1 MRVII
6 FNGNKIFAEALFL
19 SLCVILVA
27 WILYSSGIGIIILLV
42 FLAIP
47 LTIIT
52 MHCVGVGRKIKL
64 DRDGME
70 LSFLWIKKKYIW
82 DQLVIKQLFDDRNLL
97 GYRIPYTSGIILS
110 YRRSSRPKWMHPLQ
124 YCIMFH
130 PFSYVVLHFPIK
142 EQISD
147 LYLKACYEV
156 DKETL
161 LQLLDSF
168 GVKLDVVPRI

>member
-1 MRVII
+1 MNITV
-6 FNGNKIFAEALFL
+6 FNGNKIFVEALVLYLCMFL
-19 SLCVILVA
+19 CWLIIYSL
-27 WILYSSGIGIIILLV
+27 GINIIILLLILV
-42 FLAIP
+42 ILFSLASMQFIS
-47 LTIIT
+47 
-52 MHCVGVGRKIKL
+52 CGRKIKL
-64 DRDGME
+64 DHDGVE
-70 LSFLWIKKKYIW
+70 ISFLWIKKKCSW
-82 DQLVIKQLFDDRNLL
+82 DQLIVKQMFDDENLL
-97 GYRIPYTSGIILS
+97 GHRIPYTSGIILS
-110 YRRSSRPKWMHPLQ
+110 YKKSSRPKWMQPLQ

>member
-1 MRVII
+1 MNITAFNRNNVLAETLFQYLCIFLYWLII
-6 FNGNKIFAEALFL
+6 C
-19 SLCVILVA
+19 SL
-27 WILYSSGIGIIILLV
+27 GINIIILLLI
-42 FLAIP
+42 LAIL

-64 DRDGME
+64 DHDGVE
-70 LSFLWIKKKYIW
+70 ISFLWIKKKCSW
-82 DQLVIKQLFDDRNLL
+82 DQLIVKQMFDDGNLL
-97 GYRIPYTSGIILS
+97 GHRIPYTSGIILS
-110 YRRSSRPKWMHPLQ
+110 YKKSSRPKWMQPLQ